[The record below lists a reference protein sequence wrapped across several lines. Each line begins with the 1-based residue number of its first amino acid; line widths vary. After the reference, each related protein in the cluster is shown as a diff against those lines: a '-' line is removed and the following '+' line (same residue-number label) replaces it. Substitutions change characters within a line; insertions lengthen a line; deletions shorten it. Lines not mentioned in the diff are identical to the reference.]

1 MNYEG
6 KDLSVRK
13 IGSKD
18 DASQA
23 VEPFNTSQYCNKAI
37 DMS

>member
-1 MNYEG
+1 MNNEM

-23 VEPFNTSQYCNKAI
+23 VEPLNTS
-37 DMS
+37 